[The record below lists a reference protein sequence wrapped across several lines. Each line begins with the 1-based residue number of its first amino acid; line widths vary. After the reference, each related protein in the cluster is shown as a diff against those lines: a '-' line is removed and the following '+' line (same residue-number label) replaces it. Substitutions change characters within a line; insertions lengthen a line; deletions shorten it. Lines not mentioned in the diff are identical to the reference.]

1 MPLSVL
7 GHQMSPIYKG
17 LTLQFKVFLLISGM
31 VVGGAIEGDRRMR
44 GFEIEM
50 RKEKRLVP
58 R

>member
-1 MPLSVL
+1 
-7 GHQMSPIYKG
+7 MSPIYKG